1 MILIHEHY
9 SVPDP
14 ARNAELVRVREL
26 NRAAG
31 VFEGIEPVTDGGR
44 HTFADLFNLAAE
56 RFAGTVCVE
65 GRVDSAT
72 WRFYSHSQDAWLF
85 VAGSLPPFEAAFTLG
100 IPACENRMT
109 YEAVTA
115 GVVVINP
122 ALSVRIWHHHASAV
136 RSWKP
141 EDAYRGPFYFP
152 RLTTLEGA
160 DSEGF
165 VLDRTGWRTRKEIV
179 RTAAAWRARP
189 ALGQEN

>member
-1 MILIHEHY
+1 
-9 SVPDP
+9 
-14 ARNAELVRVREL
+14 
-26 NRAAG
+26 
-31 VFEGIEPVTDGGR
+31 
-44 HTFADLFNLAAE
+44 
-56 RFAGTVCVE
+56 
-65 GRVDSAT
+65 
-72 WRFYSHSQDAWLF
+72 
-85 VAGSLPPFEAAFTLG
+85 
-100 IPACENRMT
+100 MT

-122 ALSVRIWHHHASAV
+122 ALSVRTWHHHSSAV

-189 ALGQEN
+189 ALEQEN